1 MRLQK
6 SNAMIAFALV
16 WGLCLAEFSYLPPV
30 KLVSKGSDGSF
41 VSVGA
46 VGIRSHSP
54 QRMIVPGSRRL
65 VTIPPI
71 IL

>member
-6 SNAMIAFALV
+6 SNAMITFATV
-16 WGLCLAEFSYLPPV
+16 WGLSLAEFSYSPRV

-46 VGIRSHSP
+46 VEILSHSL
-54 QRMIVPGSRRL
+54 QRMIVPGS
-65 VTIPPI
+65 
-71 IL
+71 